1 MSAIVGW
8 SYAEVNAE
16 HAAQGLS
23 HHVEALAFRGA
34 SLSEILAQSVK
45 GHVAPVV
52 EPTAETTAPTVAPR
66 KA

>member
-1 MSAIVGW
+1 MTIAGW

-34 SLSEILAQSVK
+34 SLSEMLAQAAK
-45 GHVAPVV
+45 GYVVPVSEPTVESTAATIAPV
-52 EPTAETTAPTVAPR
+52 R
-66 KA
+66 K